1 MLISSLLQM
10 FGFKISLETKTQK
23 QTNIFCPSF
32 VLFLKNLLRD
42 VSRNENWVL
51 PARTDVGIECW
62 RSRTNRNILSP
73 AGRKPSLSAN
83 MTMPSPTG
91 GTKTNR
97 AKIIDAVVRRPSF
110 ELPGPAI
117 NTFTHRSCLSS
128 LIGSMCGQETDVYKQ
143 NSLRPSSSISILQ
156 IQNEIWSLRSRLTIN
171 KIAS

>member
-1 MLISSLLQM
+1 M
-10 FGFKISLETKTQK
+10 
-23 QTNIFCPSF
+23 IFCPSF
-32 VLFLKNLLRD
+32 VLFLKTLLRD

-83 MTMPSPTG
+83 VTMPSPTG

-117 NTFTHRSCLSS
+117 NTFTQSNFDKLWMHSCLSS
-128 LIGSMCGQETDVYKQ
+128 LIESMCGQQTDVYKQ
-143 NSLRPSSSISILQ
+143 NSSRPSSSISILQ
-156 IQNEIWSLRSRLTIN
+156 MQNEITSID
-171 KIAS
+171 